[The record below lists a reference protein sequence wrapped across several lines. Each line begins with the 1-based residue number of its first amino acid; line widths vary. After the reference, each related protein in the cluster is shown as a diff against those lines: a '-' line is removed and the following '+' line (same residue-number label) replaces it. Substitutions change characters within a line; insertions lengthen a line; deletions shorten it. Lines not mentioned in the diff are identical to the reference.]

1 MSKASDNMLK
11 ALQVQ
16 IRNLMN
22 DVTDSMA
29 GGQCEDF
36 ADYKYR
42 SGIIYGLALA
52 ERELLDLDGRRLD
65 D

>member
-1 MSKASDNMLK
+1 MLK
-11 ALQVQ
+11 ALQVE
-16 IRNLMN
+16 IRKMLN

-42 SGIIYGLALA
+42 SGVIYGLALA
-52 ERELLDLDGRRLD
+52 ERELLDLDSRRIND
-65 D
+65 

>member
-1 MSKASDNMLK
+1 MTTASDNMLK
-11 ALQVQ
+11 ALQVE
-16 IRNLMN
+16 IRKMLN

-42 SGIIYGLALA
+42 SGVIYGLALA
-52 ERELLDLDGRRLD
+52 ERELLDLDSRRIND
-65 D
+65 

>member
-52 ERELLDLDGRRLD
+52 ERAT
-65 D
+65 